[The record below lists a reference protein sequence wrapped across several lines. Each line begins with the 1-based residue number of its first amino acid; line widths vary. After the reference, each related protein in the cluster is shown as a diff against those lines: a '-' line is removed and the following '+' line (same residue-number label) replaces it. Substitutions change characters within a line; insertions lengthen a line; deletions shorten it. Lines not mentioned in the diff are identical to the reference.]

1 MSNEFTETNKK
12 YFWYPIVM
20 LIVGLIL
27 GIFLPSP
34 KPSKTKEY
42 PIEVTTHYETGG
54 YWYANYMDADSVI
67 GDTIYKDGLKI
78 VNKSIINVE
87 FK

>member
-12 YFWYPIVM
+12 HLLYN
-20 LIVGLIL
+20 LIMFVVGIIAGVLM
-27 GIFLPSP
+27 PSP
-34 KPSKTKEY
+34 KPSKKEY

-54 YWYANYMDADSVI
+54 YWYAEYMNADSVK
-67 GDTIYKDGLKI
+67 GDTIYKDGSMI
-78 VNKSIINVE
+78 VNKNILNVE

>member
-12 YFWYPIVM
+12 HLLYNLIMF
-20 LIVGLIL
+20 IVGIIAGVLM
-27 GIFLPSP
+27 PSP
-34 KPSKTKEY
+34 KSTKTKEY
-42 PIEVTTHYETGG
+42 PIEVHCYWSTDG
-54 YWYANYMDADSVI
+54 YQSFPTMDADSVI

-78 VNKSIINVE
+78 VNKNIINVE